1 MSTHPKRPIT
11 PELSDEIVRRV
22 QGGESYAAIARDLG
36 MVASTVRAVAMEG
49 GTRTTHKAGGESPW
63 RGHRRIWKP

>member
-22 QGGESYAAIARDLG
+22 QGGESYAEIARDLG
-36 MVASTVRAVAMEG
+36 MYAATVRSVAIKG
-49 GTRTTHKAGGESPW
+49 GAKTTHKAGSGSPW